1 MSEIC
6 AVDFTTSTVQILV
19 RRALGHPDG
28 MEAALPEDAIQDGK
42 ILQPVAV
49 QLYLNR
55 LWKAL
60 KLGSVEIRLCVSD
73 SACVTRA
80 LDFPKMPA
88 RELER
93 SLRFEL
99 ERELPMSRRDAYLAW
114 QVIDAQK
121 TRETVLLVAAWR
133 DVIEGYLEA
142 LEGLGRVTVVEPRSL
157 AVARAVG
164 LRDALLIDW
173 TGDHMQVLIV
183 EKRRVTY
190 TSSVRVSNGTGNSH
204 ARLLQVISTLIP
216 KSTGRRNAL
225 PSELVM
231 LGELYGREDVAAS
244 LGEDL
249 KVMPDWRPPAPY
261 GAFAAAS
268 QVANIGLM
276 LRN

>member
-28 MEAALPEDAIQDGK
+28 MEAALPEDVIQDGK

-49 QLYLNR
+49 QLYLSR

-60 KLGSVEIRLCVSD
+60 KLGSAEIRLCASD

-80 LDFPKMPA
+80 LEFPKMPT

-93 SLRFEL
+93 SLRFEV
-99 ERELPMSRRDAYLAW
+99 ERELPMSPRDAYLGW

-142 LEGLGRVTVVEPRSL
+142 LDGLGRVSAVEPRSL

-164 LRDALLIDW
+164 LADALLIDW
-173 TGDHMQVLIV
+173 TGDRMQVVTV

-190 TSSVRVSNGTGNSH
+190 TNSVQVSNGTANSQG
-204 ARLLQVISTLIP
+204 RLLHVISSLIP
-216 KSTGRRNAL
+216 KAAGRRTQL
-225 PSELVM
+225 PPQLVL
-231 LGELYGREDVAAS
+231 LGELYGREDVAAA
-244 LGEDL
+244 LGDNLEI
-249 KVMPDWRPPAPY
+249 VPDWRPPAPY
-261 GAFAAAS
+261 GSFAAAS